1 MRRPRRTAVAPTA
14 ATAAGLLLIGLAVV
28 LGAVTLLSA
37 PSQGPTAQPASSPTA
52 TWSAGPVPDPATGTA
67 AVLGAATA
75 GTEEGA
81 SPGLSGDATTA
92 EDGADGTGSGQLVV
106 HVAGAVASPG
116 VVVLRAGARV
126 IDAIDAAGGPSATA
140 DAGALNLARQVVD
153 GERIRV
159 PAAGDDTSAW
169 QCAAGLTGSDGSSSG
184 GAGGAAASES
194 ASSGAASGAAGSSGT
209 ADALININTADATA
223 LEELPGVGPATAAAI
238 IAYREEHGP
247 FAGVDDLLDVPGIG
261 PAKLAALR
269 ERATT

>member
-1 MRRPRRTAVAPTA
+1 MRRPRRTAVAPAA

-28 LGAVTLLSA
+28 LGAVTLLST
-37 PSQGPTAQPASSPTA
+37 PSEEPTTQPASSPTA
-52 TWSAGPVPDPATGTA
+52 TWSAGSVPDPATGTA
-67 AVLGAATA
+67 AVLGAAA
-75 GTEEGA
+75 EGA
-81 SPGLSGDATTA
+81 SDGAGSGVSGDMSTA
-92 EDGADGTGSGQLVV
+92 ADGTGSGQLVV

-126 IDAIDAAGGPSATA
+126 IDAIDAAGGPSSTA

-159 PAAGDDTSAW
+159 PAVGEDTRTW
-169 QCAAGLTGSDGSSSG
+169 QCAGGLTGSDGSTSG
-184 GAGGAAASES
+184 GVEGAV
-194 ASSGAASGAAGSSGT
+194 SSQSGTSGSVSGVAGSSGT
-209 ADALININTADATA
+209 AGALININTADAAA